1 MKQKSGW
8 IKLHRQILEWEWYNE
23 PNTFRLFFHLLMK
36 ANHKP
41 MNYKGIT
48 IKEGQVITGQ
58 RQLSKELNISRQE
71 IRTAMKN
78 LLSTHELTHVTSR
91 QGTVI
96 QIVNFKKYQV
106 PTHDATHE
114 QPTSSKMRKPV
125 VARVSEGQKQKK
137 SSSSTHNNKYSILHN
152 NNIHAFS
159 DFWNLYN
166 KKVDRKKCE
175 AKFKRLNNKEV
186 EMIFKTLPN
195 YLKTITDKKYQKNP
209 LTYLNGECWNDE
221 IEEIEKNEDKQYS
234 YLMKQVNISKKKK

>member
-1 MKQKSGW
+1 MKQNGW
-8 IKLHRQILEWEWYNE
+8 IKLHRRILDWEWYNE

-41 MNYKGIT
+41 INYKGIV

-58 RQLSKELNISRQE
+58 RQLANELNISRQE

-78 LLSTHELTHVTSR
+78 LLSTHEATHVTSR
-91 QGTVI
+91 QGTII

-106 PTHDATHE
+106 PTHEATNE
-114 QPTSSKMRKPV
+114 QPTSAKMRKSMT
-125 VARVSEGQKQKK
+125 ARVSEGQKEKK
-137 SSSSTHNNKYSILHN
+137 SSSSTTNKKYTVYIN

-175 AKFKRLNNKEV
+175 AKFKRLNNKEIEV
-186 EMIFKTLPN
+186 IMKTLPN
-195 YLKTITDKKYQKNP
+195 YLKTITEKKYQKNP

-234 YLMKQVNISKKKK
+234 YLMKQVNISKKEK

>member
-1 MKQKSGW
+1 
-8 IKLHRQILEWEWYNE
+8 
-23 PNTFRLFFHLLMK
+23 MK

-41 MNYKGIT
+41 INYKGIV

-58 RQLSKELNISRQE
+58 RQLAKELNISRQE

-78 LLSTHELTHVTSR
+78 LLSTHEATHKTSR
-91 QGTVI
+91 QGTII

-106 PTHDATHE
+106 PTHEATNE
-114 QPTSSKMRKPV
+114 QPTSAKMRKPV
-125 VARVSEGQKQKK
+125 IAKDTEGQKEKK
-137 SSSSTHNNKYSILHN
+137 SSQATTNKKYNTCIH

-175 AKFKRLNNKEV
+175 AKFKRLNNKEIEV
-186 EMIFKTLPN
+186 IMKTLPN
-195 YLKTITDKKYQKNP
+195 YLKTITEKKYQKNP

-234 YLMKQVNISKKKK
+234 YLMKQVNISKKEK

>member
-1 MKQKSGW
+1 MKHKSGW

-41 MNYKGIT
+41 INFKGII
-48 IKEGQVITGQ
+48 IKEGEVITGQ
-58 RQLSKELNISRQE
+58 RTLAKELNISRQE
-71 IRTAMKN
+71 IRTALKN
-78 LLSTHELTHVTSR
+78 LLSTHEATHKTSL
-91 QGTVI
+91 QGTII

-106 PTHDATHE
+106 PTHEATKH
-114 QPTSSKMRKPV
+114 QPTYAKMRKPV
-125 VARVSEGQKQKK
+125 IAKDVEGQKEKK
-137 SSSSTHNNKYSILHN
+137 SSQATHNKKYSTYVN

-175 AKFKRLNNKEV
+175 AKFKRLNNKEIEV
-186 EMIFKTLPN
+186 IMKTLPN
-195 YLKTITDKKYQKNP
+195 YLKTITEKKYQKNP

-234 YLMKQVNISKKKK
+234 YLMKQVNISKKEK